1 MARLNTA
8 RCSRFERIGLFLLLV
23 ILPGLACNY
32 PSPSDTGSN
41 LPGAALRQTLSSEET
56 ASGILMPTIT
66 GVSGEHTPPAT
77 EIPTP
82 YSDIDI
88 FYYTTR
94 SGDTLDGLQARF
106 AAPLEQ
112 YLVSQGL
119 PTAGFIPIGVELA
132 IPNVLDP
139 GKDLTPASLLLPDSE
154 AIYSPTST
162 DFNVRQFVQDAGG
175 YLNAYQE
182 NVDGIPMSGAE
193 IVQRVA
199 NESSVNP
206 RLLLAFLEFRTDPQ
220 RTGTGWVTG
229 QPAPGSN
236 LNTPL
241 GFAVPGHYGL
251 YQKLVMAATHMNI
264 GYYGWREGT
273 NIELRYANG
282 KTARI
287 HPLLNPGSAGLQN
300 LFAKLYEPGPWQ
312 EALYGQENFM
322 TRYQQMF
329 GDPWQRAAMIGPLL
343 PDGLTQP
350 VLELPFAAGERWS
363 LSGGPHPAWN
373 TGSPRGALDFSPV
386 TGEAVCAVSKAWATA
401 STPGTVV
408 RAAYNVVALDMDGD
422 GLEQTGW
429 VLVYVHLA
437 GRELVEQGKTVAQ
450 DEPLGHPSCERGQS
464 TGKHVHIARKYNGEW
479 LAADSPIPFVLSGW
493 KVEAGPRNYE
503 GNLVNGDEVVSANPS
518 GTRSSV
524 FSR

>member
-1 MARLNTA
+1 M
-8 RCSRFERIGLFLLLV
+8 IM
-23 ILPGLACNY
+23 PGLACNY
-32 PSPSDTGSN
+32 PSPSKTSSS
-41 LPGAALRQTLSSEET
+41 LPGAELRQTLSAQET
-56 ASGILMPTIT
+56 AAGVPMPTLT
-66 GVSGEHTPPAT
+66 AASGGEYSPPT

-82 YSDIDI
+82 FSNLDV

-94 SGDTLDGLQARF
+94 SGDTLEGLQARF

-112 YLVSQGL
+112 YLVSHGL
-119 PTAGFIPIGVELA
+119 PTAGFLPSGAELT
-132 IPNVLDP
+132 IPNVLHP
-139 GKDLTPASLLLPDSE
+139 GTVLTPASLLLPDSE
-154 AIYSPTST
+154 AVNSPTST
-162 DFNVRQFVQDAGG
+162 DFNVRQFVQEAGG
-175 YLNAYQE
+175 YLSTYQE

-236 LNTPL
+236 PNSPL

-251 YQKLVMAATHMNI
+251 YQELVMAATHMNI

-273 NIELRYANG
+273 NIELRYSNG
-282 KTARI
+282 KIARI

-312 EALYGQENFM
+312 EALYGQENFI

-329 GDPWQRAAMIGPLL
+329 GDPWQRAAKVGSLL
-343 PDGLTQP
+343 PEELSQP
-350 VLELPFAAGERWS
+350 ALELPFAPGERWS
-363 LSGGPHPAWN
+363 LSGGPHPSWN

-386 TGEAVCAVSKAWATA
+386 TGEAVCAVSRAWATA
-401 STPGTVV
+401 STPGIIA
-408 RAAYNVVALDMDGD
+408 RAAHNVVALDMDGD
-422 GLEQTGW
+422 GFEQTGW
-429 VLVYVHLA
+429 VVVYVHLA
-437 GRELVEQGKTVAQ
+437 GSELVEEGKTVIQ

-479 LAADSPIPFVLSGW
+479 LSADGPLPFVLSGW
-493 KVEAGPRNYE
+493 RVEAGIRNYD
-503 GNLVNGDEVVSANPS
+503 GNLVKGDQVVSANPS